1 MYMAVTRKKSPT
13 ASKRSRP
20 PDSAQPASTSNVV
33 QQELDRLNAALQN
46 GAAWPEAL
54 LEAVGRWPLPYE
66 EIDGVRYQYLL
77 LDEAFDWIALAG
89 RLLTETDGAV
99 PDDEKY
105 ALLFN
110 GRLPQE
116 LTDSR
121 LRDLMGPEKY
131 RAHLNHFYGVV
142 VEEALLL
149 AVEEEIHKE
158 HTSKGMM
165 ETDDVV
171 DAAYRRLY
179 RDDQVPLLELFRAEL
194 GRPPSESVSLTELK
208 EFTYWLFKRR
218 LNSSDSARV
227 ASDTKKGLL
236 RLLRLQRD

>member
-1 MYMAVTRKKSPT
+1 MAVNRKKSPP
-13 ASKRSRP
+13 ASKRDRSAK
-20 PDSAQPASTSNVV
+20 SAQQTSTTNAV
-33 QQELDRLNAALQN
+33 QEELDRLNVALQN
-46 GAAWPEAL
+46 GTDWPEAL

-66 EIDGVRYQYLL
+66 EVDGTHYQYLL
-77 LDEAFDWIALAG
+77 LEEAFDWIALAG
-89 RLLTETDGAV
+89 RLLPETDGAV

-105 ALLFN
+105 ALLFD

-116 LTDSR
+116 LTESR

-131 RAHLNHFYGVV
+131 RGHLNHFYGVV
-142 VEEALLL
+142 VEESLLL
-149 AVEEEIHKE
+149 AVEEEIRKE
-158 HTSKGMM
+158 RTSNGRL

-171 DAAYRRLY
+171 DAAYQRLY
-179 RDDQVPLLELFRAEL
+179 RNDQIALLELFRAEL
-194 GRPPSESVSLTELK
+194 ARPPSESISLTELK

-218 LNSSDSARV
+218 LDTSDSARV

>member
-1 MYMAVTRKKSPT
+1 MSAIRKKSPT
-13 ASKRSRP
+13 SSRRKRP
-20 PDSAQPASTSNVV
+20 ADAAQAASTSNVV
-33 QQELDRLNAALQN
+33 QEELDSLNEALQN
-46 GAAWPEAL
+46 GTAWPEAL
-54 LEAVGRWPLPYE
+54 LEAVGRWPLAYE
-66 EIDGVRYQYLL
+66 EVDGTRYQYLL
-77 LDEAFDWIALAG
+77 LDEAFDWIALAA
-89 RLLTETDGAV
+89 RLLAGTDGKV

-105 ALLFN
+105 ALFFD

-121 LRDLMGPEKY
+121 LRSLMGPEKY
-131 RAHLNHFYGVV
+131 RTHLNHFYGVV

-149 AVEEEIHKE
+149 AIEEEIRKE
-158 HTSKGMM
+158 HTSKGML

-171 DAAYRRLY
+171 NTAYRRLY
-179 RDDQVPLLELFRAEL
+179 RDDQVALLELFRAEL
-194 GRPPSESVSLTELK
+194 ARPPSESISLTELK

-218 LNSSDSARV
+218 LDSSDSARV

>member
-1 MYMAVTRKKSPT
+1 MATTRKKTTT
-13 ASKRSRP
+13 ASKRHRP
-20 PDSAQPASTSNVV
+20 TNKARPSPSGSVI
-33 QQELDRLNAALQN
+33 QQEMARLNAALQN
-46 GAAWPEAL
+46 GTAWPEAL

-66 EIDGVRYQYLL
+66 EVDGVHYRYLL

-89 RLLTETDGAV
+89 RLLTGTDGAV
-99 PDDEKY
+99 PDDEKH
-105 ALLFN
+105 ALLFQ
-110 GRLPQE
+110 GRLPKE

-142 VEEALLL
+142 AEEALLL
-149 AVEEEIHKE
+149 AVEEEILKE
-158 HTSKGMM
+158 RTSNGILDS
-165 ETDDVV
+165 DDVT

-179 RDDQVPLLELFRAEL
+179 RDDQLALLELFRAEL
-194 GRPPSESVSLTELK
+194 ERPPSESISLTELK

-236 RLLRLQRD
+236 RLLRLQRG